1 MKTKRWFMLTIVLL
15 ATMMAMAQP
24 DAPGNLSSYRG
35 QNGISLAFKVT
46 GKLGG
51 RIWGGSDNIYTDDSS
66 LSTAV
71 VHSGLF
77 SVGETAIVNV
87 TILPGQESYPSLNR
101 NGVTS
106 NKYGSYAGSY
116 QITGKESGTVT
127 KDAQLAPTDGK
138 LTIFRGRVGEF
149 TFQVTGKTKG
159 RIWGGDENIY
169 TDDSDIATAAVHAG
183 AIKAGQTGN
192 VKVIFLGGYE
202 SYPSITRNGVTSNS
216 YGSFAGSYKILND
229 TSDSKSE

>member
-1 MKTKRWFMLTIVLL
+1 MKTRTCFMLTILLL
-15 ATMMAMAQP
+15 ATMMATAQP

-35 QNGISLAFKVT
+35 QNGVSLAFKVT

-51 RIWGGSDNIYTDDSS
+51 GIWGGSDNIYTDDSN

-71 VHSGLF
+71 VHAGVI
-77 SVGETAIVNV
+77 SVGETAIVKV
-87 TILPGQESYPSLNR
+87 TILSGQESYPSITR

-106 NKYGSYAGSY
+106 NKYGAYDGSY
-116 QITGKESGTVT
+116 QITGKESGTLT
-127 KDAQLAPTDGK
+127 SDAQLAPSDGK

-149 TFQVTGKTKG
+149 TFQVTGKSKG
-159 RIWGGDENIY
+159 RIWGGYENIY

-183 AIKAGQTGN
+183 VINVGQTGN
-192 VKVIFLGGYE
+192 VKVRFLGGME

-216 YGSFAGSYKILND
+216 YDSFAGSYQIIID
-229 TSDSKSE
+229 QE